1 MTPGSQERSGGLKEQ
16 GVMDASLKNRRAGE
30 PGERTRK
37 GQEPDAGAVIKSV
50 AIIGA
55 GQMGN
60 GIAHV
65 VSLAG
70 YGVLMSDVR
79 KEAIDN
85 AVVGDSEEHGA
96 AGFARPDHRGRDA
109 AGPEAHQQCARH
121 GCRRPGRPHHR
132 GGHGGRGGQAQDLR
146 RPAAQ
151 SEERRNARQ
160 QYFVHLDHP
169 PRLHDRPAR
178 AVHRHAF
185 HEPGADDAA
194 GRVDPRHRDR
204 G

>member
-1 MTPGSQERSGGLKEQ
+1 
-16 GVMDASLKNRRAGE
+16 MDASLKNRRAGE

-37 GQEPDAGAVIKSV
+37 GQEPDAGTVIKSV

-70 YGVLMSDVR
+70 YNVLMSDVK

-85 AVVGDSEEHGA
+85 ALSVIQKNMARQVSRGLITDAEMQQALKRISHAPNMA
-96 AGFARPDHRGRDA
+96 AV
-109 AGPEAHQQCARH
+109 
-121 GCRRPGRPHHR
+121 
-132 GGHGGRGGQAQDLR
+132 GQADLIIEAATEDEAVKR
-146 RPAAQ
+146 KIFSRPSAQ
-151 SEERRNARQ
+151 PEERRNARQ

-169 PRLHDRPAR
+169 PRIHHRSAR

-194 GRVDPRHRDR
+194 GRADPRHRD
-204 G
+204 GG